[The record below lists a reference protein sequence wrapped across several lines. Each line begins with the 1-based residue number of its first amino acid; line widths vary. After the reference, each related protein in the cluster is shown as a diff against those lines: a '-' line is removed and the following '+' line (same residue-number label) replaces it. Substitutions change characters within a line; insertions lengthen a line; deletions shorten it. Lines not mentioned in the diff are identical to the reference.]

1 MAATIA
7 PSDPPTL
14 LEQLTAL
21 LKSDAMG
28 PSRHEQLTSVH
39 EFISAELAT
48 TAETHT
54 AETPTSTALVVV
66 PPAQQQQ
73 AIDVDLILSFVMA
86 LTKAGGK
93 TPTAKTLAAG
103 LEKSDMPMN
112 ERNLKTLASPFPLCI
127 LTAQSPAAAA
137 DQMIG
142 NSVALQECE
151 QRYKNFRPW
160 LVLAA
165 QQAMHKSNLGATFR
179 LFFGAALSMFDFV
192 TDVLMIRDYFQQRD
206 QVQRA
211 WTLLGMLLANLA
223 FNLVISYL
231 QNRKRGWKAVGKDW
245 LLVLSYLKPGVDA
258 WKVASGAAQ
267 EENSL
272 VKPQMEMMM
281 CKSAELVAES
291 IPGTILQMGAFLS
304 TSKART
310 GFQVRGAL
318 LHHDQH
324 SCHTANPVKH
334 LHTPGLQHLHLRVD
348 DYLHIND
355 HGVRL

>member
-14 LEQLTAL
+14 LEQLTVL
-21 LKSDAMG
+21 LTSEAVG

-54 AETPTSTALVVV
+54 AETTTSTALVVV

-73 AIDVDLILSFVMA
+73 AIDVDLILSFVME
-86 LTKAGGK
+86 LIKAGGK
-93 TPTAKTLAAG
+93 TPSAKTLAAG

-112 ERNLKTLASPFPLCI
+112 ERNLKTLASLFSLSI
-127 LTAQSPAAAA
+127 LIAQSPEIAA

-165 QQAMHKSNLGATFR
+165 ELAMNKSNLGATFR

-192 TDVLMIRDYFQQRD
+192 TDMLMIRDYFQQSD
-206 QVQRA
+206 QGQRA
-211 WTLLGMLLANLA
+211 WALLGMLFANLA
-223 FNLVISYL
+223 CNLVNSYM
-231 QNRKRGWKAVGKDW
+231 QNRRKGWKAVGKDW

-272 VKPQMEMMM
+272 YDAQTEMMM
-281 CKSAELVAES
+281 CKGTELVTES
-291 IPGTILQMGAFLS
+291 IPGTILQMSAFMS

-318 LHHDQH
+318 LHRD
-324 SCHTANPVKH
+324 
-334 LHTPGLQHLHLRVD
+334 
-348 DYLHIND
+348 
-355 HGVRL
+355 